1 MDASPLFGDWLQQ
14 RRKALDLTQ
23 QALADRAHCGK
34 STIVHIESGARRPS
48 RALAETLAAALAI
61 PPEDRPAFVQF
72 ARTGQLPV
80 ASAPAGAPATPAR
93 PAPGGALAIPR
104 TPLVGRAEAVA
115 TLSAALC
122 RPDTRLLTLTG
133 PPGVGKTR
141 LAAAVAAALA
151 DAFADGVTLVP
162 LAPIR
167 DPDLVAPA
175 IAQALDQP
183 PGGDAAPGARL
194 VEYLADKQILLVL
207 DNFEQVVSAGAAL
220 AGWLAACPGLKV
232 LVTSREAL
240 SVRGEQQ
247 WAVPPLALPAA
258 QEAPARLAAP
268 AELAQVAAVALFV
281 ERAQA
286 VQPAFALTEEN
297 APTVAALCVRLD
309 GLPLAIELA
318 AARSKLLPPAAILAR
333 LESRLGLLT
342 GGPRDLPARQQ
353 TLRAAMAWSY
363 DLLDPAERAFFARLG
378 IFVGGCTFQAI
389 ESVCDGASLGAP
401 LGTGMALDGVASLLD
416 KSLLRQATTGAA
428 EPRYLMLETIR
439 EYAMEQLRAGD
450 EAPEIARRHAAYF
463 VALAE
468 AAEPELTGAEQSA
481 WVARLETEHANLRAA
496 LAWALDHD
504 PAPALRLGGALWRFW
519 WMRGYLAEG
528 RRAIEAALARGSGES
543 PGLRAKAENAAGGL
557 AWFQSDVPAAIAHY
571 EASLVLARV
580 AGDALALSR
589 ALGNL
594 ASALSTEGGDY
605 ARAQALLEEGLALDR
620 ALGDDSLIA
629 FSLGKLAD
637 LAYFQGDIPRAAALY
652 EESLALQHARN
663 DVHSMAITLN
673 SLGTM
678 STLLD
683 DTPRATAQFEE
694 SLALFRALE
703 SKHGIA
709 YNLHSLGDLAR
720 RQGDL
725 PRARELY
732 VEAVT
737 LFREVDYRRPLATSL
752 AALGGV
758 LLAQDQPEPAAR
770 VLGAVDALLTTLD
783 TRLDA
788 AEQADYDRHVAAVQ
802 ARLAPA
808 TWTAAW
814 AAGST
819 LPLDQVLAGILR
831 GPA

>member
-1 MDASPLFGDWLQQ
+1 MEASPLFGDWLQQ

-61 PPEDRPAFVQF
+61 PPEDRAAFVQF
-72 ARTGQLPV
+72 ARTGQLP
-80 ASAPAGAPATPAR
+80 AAPAAPGAPATPAR
-93 PAPGGALAIPR
+93 PAPGGDLAIPR

-115 TLSAALC
+115 TLAAAVR

-141 LAAAVAAALA
+141 LAAAVAATLA

-167 DPDLVAPA
+167 DPDLVASA
-175 IAQALDQP
+175 IVQALDLP
-183 PGGDAAPGARL
+183 PGEAAPGARL

-207 DNFEQVVSAGAAL
+207 DNFEQVVSAAPAL
-220 AGWLAACPGLKV
+220 AEWLAACPGLKA

-247 WAVPPLALPAA
+247 FAVPPLALPDTARRADPAA
-258 QEAPARLAAP
+258 
-268 AELAQVAAVALFV
+268 LAQVAAVALFV

-297 APTVAALCVRLD
+297 APAVAALCVRLD

-353 TLRAAMAWSY
+353 TLRAAIAWSY

-389 ESVCDGASLGAP
+389 ESVCDCAALAEGG
-401 LGTGMALDGVASLLD
+401 ALDGVASLLD
-416 KSLLRQATTGAA
+416 KSLLRQATAGAA

-439 EYAMEQLRAGD
+439 EYAAEQLRAGD
-450 EAPEIARRHAAYF
+450 EAGEIARRHAAYYT
-463 VALAE
+463 ALAE
-468 AAEPELTGAEQSA
+468 AAEPELTGAEQSN
-481 WVARLETEHANLRAA
+481 WVARLEEEHANLRAA

-504 PAPALRLGGALWRFW
+504 PAAALRLGGALWRFW
-519 WMRGYLAEG
+519 WMRGHLAEG
-528 RRAIEAALARGSGES
+528 RRAIEAALARGGGEA

-557 AWFQSDVPAAIAHY
+557 AWFQSDVPAAVAHY
-571 EASLVLARV
+571 EASLALARA
-580 AGDALALSR
+580 AGDALGLSR

-605 ARAQALLEEGLALDR
+605 TRAQALLEEGLALDR
-620 ALGDDSLIA
+620 ALGDDSLMA

-652 EESLALQHARN
+652 EESLALQRARN

-678 STLLD
+678 HTLLGD
-683 DTPRATAQFEE
+683 APRATAQFEE
-694 SLALFRALE
+694 SLTLFRGLD

-720 RQGDL
+720 KQGDL
-725 PRARELY
+725 ARARALY
-732 VEAVT
+732 GEAVT

-770 VLGAVDALLTTLD
+770 VLGAVDALLTALD
-783 TRLDA
+783 THLDA
-788 AEQADYDRHVAAVQ
+788 AEQTDYDRHVAAAQ
-802 ARLAPA
+802 AHLAPA
-808 TWTAAW
+808 IWTAAW
-814 AAGST
+814 TAGST
-819 LPLDQVLAGILR
+819 LPLDQVLAGIVR
-831 GPA
+831 DPA